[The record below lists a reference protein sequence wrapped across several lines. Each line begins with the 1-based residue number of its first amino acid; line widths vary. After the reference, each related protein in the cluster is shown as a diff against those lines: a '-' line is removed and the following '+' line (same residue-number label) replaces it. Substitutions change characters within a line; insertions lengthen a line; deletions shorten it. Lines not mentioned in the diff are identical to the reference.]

1 MNSHDGAVLLYD
13 GPEDWGEVEIAR
25 QHSHNRLVRG
35 VAEALP
41 RHKGEVCRGAESW
54 RVL

>member
-41 RHKGEVCRGAESW
+41 RHKGEICRGAESW